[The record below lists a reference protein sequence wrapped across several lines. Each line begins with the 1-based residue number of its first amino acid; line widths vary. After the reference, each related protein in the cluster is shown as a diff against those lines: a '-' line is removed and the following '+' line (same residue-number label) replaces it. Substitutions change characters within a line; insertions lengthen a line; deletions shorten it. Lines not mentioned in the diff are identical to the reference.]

1 MPDVLTHVWP
11 MPPANDAPLAEGGDQ
26 HSQAWTRYFQA
37 VSDEF
42 GSTAMAFVAMRPERQ
57 SIEDALNARVAA
69 LEARVAA
76 LEGP

>member
-11 MPPANDAPLAEGGDQ
+11 MPPANDAPLTEEGQ

-37 VSDEF
+37 VSDELGAIAGTF
-42 GSTAMAFVAMRPERQ
+42 VTMRADLATAR
-57 SIEDALNARVAA
+57 ARVDA
-69 LEARVAA
+69 LEARIAA